1 MCLHRETGALCYM
14 LSARKLSIALGDRTD
29 RDTPAHW
36 RWIPVTG
43 SRFAMISLTCWN
55 DRSARIF
62 FEQSSIDA
70 IFMHGSEP
78 IDLASP

>member
-14 LSARKLSIALGDRTD
+14 LSARKLSIALGDSFL
-29 RDTPAHW
+29 TPAHC

-43 SRFAMISLTCWN
+43 SRFAIDLPHML
-55 DRSARIF
+55 DRSAQFF
-62 FEQSSIDA
+62 FEQPSIDA

-78 IDLASP
+78 IDPASS